1 MEPACCPS
9 ASLPVPSWNVYC
21 ILLSV
26 SRESEVQMR
35 PSLLLSPGKSLLC
48 LKVHIQSPGSGQGIC
63 PYWFH
68 AFKHELWTA
77 TVAVL
82 PLNVF
87 MIWYVSYV
95 DNNSMAPNKPY
106 DPGSQT
112 EHRLTIYLNERLGWQ
127 GDGGSQLSSTCSSG
141 LHKYLGGPII
151 ILAQGPTIRV
161 RKGPRVAWPA
171 LLKV

>member
-151 ILAQGPTIRV
+151 ILAQGPTIRG
-161 RKGPRVAWPA
+161 REGPRVAWPA